1 MKRVN
6 EILQHPLYRE
16 YYGKLKTCE
25 QERSFCRHQME
36 HLLDVARIAYIQN
49 LEQGLGLDKELIYAA
64 AILHDIGKYE
74 QYEHQIPHEIAGKE
88 IASQILRDLNI
99 QHEGMPDLQFSE
111 DEIEMILSAVE
122 KHRRESDTETP
133 LDRLLYVS
141 DKLSRNCFACPA
153 RGECNWS
160 EEKKNRGV
168 VL

>member
-16 YYGKLKTCE
+16 YYGKLKTGE
-25 QERSFCRHQME
+25 QERIFCRHQME

-49 LEQGLGLDKELIYAA
+49 LEQGLGFDKEVIYAA
-64 AILHDIGKYE
+64 AVLHDIGKYD
-74 QYEHQIPHEIAGKE
+74 QYENQIPHEIAGVRIAKE
-88 IASQILRDLNI
+88 ILEDLNR
-99 QHEGMPDLQFSE
+99 QHDGGSLFSE
-111 DEIEMILSAVE
+111 RETALILSAIQH
-122 KHRRESDTETP
+122 HRKETEAETP
-133 LDRLLYVS
+133 LDRLLYTS
-141 DKLSRNCFACPA
+141 DKLSRSCFACPA